1 MFAFVGYT
9 DCSLG
14 WLLTS
19 SPRLVKR
26 PAEIV
31 LRTATTGV
39 FCSMQQSA
47 STFFQGIQSDI
58 KKEHNAQ
65 GNTHSV
71 LHGGGASI
79 LDVTGGVMSPGPAAT
94 IAGETPGGPRS
105 INSGSPGQRMPHPDT
120 LPLIAGD
127 GQDWHAQQTN
137 RSPAQRCGA
146 VCHRQLSS
154 LLAVPA
160 NWVFLVLLGTLAAVV
175 GFVFDSCSRA
185 LIIWRWTLTSPASG
199 TGFVVWV
206 AWCLVFG
213 LLALAAVTL
222 GSRRAEGSG
231 VPQIKS
237 ILADTPLASYLRLK
251 VLVPK
256 AIGSLAA
263 HVSGL
268 SVGKEGPFV
277 HITCILARHLWRLPL
292 FGAIQRN
299 PGLQRQMLAAAVAA
313 GVTAVFGTP
322 VGAVL
327 FSMEVTAT
335 YYMVSNL
342 WRAFVA
348 AVVCVF
354 ALEII
359 NAIRDD
365 ELFDATTIT
374 PSDVSSEIIAFAL
387 LGLLC
392 GVAASAFV
400 YLSSKVQIVRRATGK
415 TARARAF
422 QVALVCLLVAVCT
435 YPAGFLRMSDSAAI
449 NSLFASSRA
458 VDGPEITAGADVA
471 AGSVPSDMRWALNEW
486 TVDMPMPFAVA
497 IYFVVKSVTT
507 VVSIALPI
515 PCGLFTPVFAM
526 GASLGRLFGEIV
538 ASIVPS
544 VAIEP
549 AAYAVVGAAALTSG
563 ATHTLSTAVIV
574 FELTKQI
581 HHMVP
586 VLVGVLIAYSVSSM
600 FTLSVYDMLMLMSG
614 LPFLP
619 RALQPS
625 AYRAAVSQ
633 MMQPVRSR
641 GCPVLTA
648 DASLADVQHVLNLL
662 EQGARRRASTVTTPA
677 FAGGRDRAESGA
689 LYARLDGSVDERG
702 GDTVEAAGGSSS
714 QGAAEGS
721 GDAAPPAQWWRCL
734 RARAWCAGL
743 DQDDAAFLSSSREV
757 PVVASYDDP
766 VLLGTVHE
774 SALRHVLLV
783 AKAAQRA
790 APAGKQQG
798 PPNNEHEDSFI
809 GESTGVA
816 GAAAPSGWETRR
828 VAFQSA
834 DHGAMPGSAD
844 RVSDTP
850 ADGDGA
856 VLAMNSAPFM
866 VASGM
871 SVSHVHF
878 LFATCMLTSACVTHQ
893 GRLVGTVHR
902 EDFAPKGQGVAN

>member
-1 MFAFVGYT
+1 
-9 DCSLG
+9 
-14 WLLTS
+14 
-19 SPRLVKR
+19 
-26 PAEIV
+26 
-31 LRTATTGV
+31 
-39 FCSMQQSA
+39 
-47 STFFQGIQSDI
+47 
-58 KKEHNAQ
+58 
-65 GNTHSV
+65 
-71 LHGGGASI
+71 
-79 LDVTGGVMSPGPAAT
+79 MSPGPAAT
-94 IAGETPGGPRS
+94 IAGETPGGPRA
-105 INSGSPGQRMPHPDT
+105 INAGTDGHRMPHPDT

-127 GQDWHAQQTN
+127 SSDWHEQQIGRTQ
-137 RSPAQRCGA
+137 AQRCGA

-160 NWVFLVLLGTLAAVV
+160 NWLFLVALGTLAAVV
-175 GFVFDSCSRA
+175 GFVFDSCSRV
-185 LIIWRWTLTSPASG
+185 LITWRWEITSPASG
-199 TGFVVWV
+199 SGIAVWV
-206 AWCLVFG
+206 FWCVGFG
-213 LLALAAVTL
+213 MLALAAVVL

-256 AIGSLAA
+256 ALGSLAA

-277 HITCILARHLWRLPL
+277 HITCILARHLWRLPI
-292 FGAIQRN
+292 FGSIQRN

-354 ALEII
+354 TLEII

-387 LGLLC
+387 LGVIC

-415 TARARAF
+415 GARSRAV
-422 QVALVCLLVAVCT
+422 QVLLVCVLVAVCT

-458 VDGPEITAGADVA
+458 VDGPDIAAGADVA
-471 AGSVPSDMRWALNEW
+471 AGAVPSDVRWALNEW
-486 TVDMPMPFAVA
+486 TADMPMPFAVA

-507 VVSIALPI
+507 IISIALPI

-526 GASLGRLFGEIV
+526 GASLGRLFGEVV
-538 ASIVPS
+538 ASSVPS
-544 VAIEP
+544 VSIEP

-586 VLVGVLIAYSVSSM
+586 VLVGVLIAYSVSSI

-619 RALQPS
+619 RALAPS
-625 AYRAAVSQ
+625 AYRAEVTQ
-633 MMQPVRSR
+633 MMQPMRSR

-648 DASLADVQHVLNLL
+648 DATLADVQRVLSLL
-662 EQGARRRASTVTTPA
+662 EQGARRRSSTTTNVS
-677 FAGGRDRAESGA
+677 AGT
-689 LYARLDGSVDERG
+689 YARLDGSFDQGDESASLDADG
-702 GDTVEAAGGSSS
+702 G
-714 QGAAEGS
+714 AEGS
-721 GDAAPPAQWWRCL
+721 KEVTPWWRCT
-734 RARAWCAGL
+734 RARNWCASL
-743 DQDDAAFLSSSREV
+743 DKDDAAFLTATREV
-757 PVVASYDDP
+757 PVVTSLDDP
-766 VLLGTVHE
+766 LLLGTVHE
-774 SALRHVLLV
+774 TALRHVLAV
-783 AKAAQRA
+783 GKAADSVRA
-790 APAGKQQG
+790 ADTPSEAHGVESSFVGQG
-798 PPNNEHEDSFI
+798 A
-809 GESTGVA
+809 TA
-816 GAAAPSGWETRR
+816 GAALEAGGGWQAQR
-828 VAFQSA
+828 VAFQAASS
-834 DHGAMPGSAD
+834 GAAPGSAAEAEEVGEES
-844 RVSDTP
+844 R
-850 ADGDGA
+850 GA
-856 VLAMNSAPFM
+856 VLAMNAAPFM
-866 VASGM
+866 VASAM
-871 SVSHVHF
+871 SVSHVHY

-893 GRLVGTVHR
+893 GRLLGTVHR
-902 EDFAPKGQGVAN
+902 EDFAPNRPPASS